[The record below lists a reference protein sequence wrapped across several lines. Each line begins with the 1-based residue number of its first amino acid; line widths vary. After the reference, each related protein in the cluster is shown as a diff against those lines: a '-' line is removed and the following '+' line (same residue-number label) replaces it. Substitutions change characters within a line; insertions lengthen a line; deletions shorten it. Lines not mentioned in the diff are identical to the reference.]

1 MVLADVLWYYI
12 GIDEQ
17 TYGKAKTIIKKSKNR
32 MRFKID
38 IFM

>member
-17 TYGKAKTIIKKSKNR
+17 IYGKAKTIGIFFK
-32 MRFKID
+32 MRFKIE
-38 IFM
+38 FM